1 MDYFWLT
8 TLDWVTRHTIFFV
21 HQTFNV
27 GIYPSC
33 LLFFSSLYILPH
45 PHQLV
50 FSSLGSL
57 LFFHLWNIKP
67 TWPTPCI
74 SVAILLPIVPPS
86 SFVPCIQARLP
97 EVQASLLHL
106 PAYSTIGTISTS
118 FSFPQTPCYL
128 SIDLFSLISL
138 DCLQSFPV
146 FWKRLKMKNRN
157 NFMKR
162 VSLMLIIV
170 GK

>member
-1 MDYFWLT
+1 MLEFIPH
-8 TLDWVTRHTIFFV
+8 VCF
-21 HQTFNV
+21 
-27 GIYPSC
+27 
-33 LLFFSSLYILPH
+33 FFSSLYILPH

-50 FSSLGSL
+50 FSSFAHSLRRLLCSLGPFPSLGSL

-106 PAYSTIGTISTS
+106 PAYSTVGTISTS

-157 NFMKR
+157 NFTKR